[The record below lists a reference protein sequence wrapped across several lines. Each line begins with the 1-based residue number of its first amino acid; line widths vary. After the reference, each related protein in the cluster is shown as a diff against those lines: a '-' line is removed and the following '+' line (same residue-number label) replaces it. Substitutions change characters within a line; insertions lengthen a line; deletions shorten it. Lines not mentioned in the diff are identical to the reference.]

1 MRCSLRLVL
10 LLILSIA
17 LRGFVGGAFAMPAMT
32 VDPVLMADCAEH
44 AKPDMA
50 PVQGHHLPGDKAC
63 QISCDLGASPALPAG
78 IVLSDSSA
86 PSVLTPTQVSLS
98 ISDAPP
104 PDHPPPI
111 R

>member
-1 MRCSLRLVL
+1 MRCCFRLVL

-17 LRGFVGGAFAMPAMT
+17 LRGFAGSAFAMPLMAI
-32 VDPVLMADCAEH
+32 DPVQMTDCAEH
-44 AKPDMA
+44 AGHDTPPM
-50 PVQGHHLPGDKAC
+50 QSHHLPGDKAC

-78 IVLSDSSA
+78 IVVTGTSA
-86 PSVLTPTQVSLS
+86 PSVLTPTHVSLA

-104 PDHPPPI
+104 PDHPPLI